1 MKTYTKTITL
11 DAKQMNAL
19 LNSVQDKIV
28 NLNERLHKSDSELF
42 IDFAKE
48 QLEALEGAYAELMKP
63 NNYNH

>member
-63 NNYNH
+63 DRNKG